1 MQTSKETLTMPTPDP
16 SILNQIFIAFL
27 AGDSRAGGAVYTQM
41 SAAVLAVVR
50 NRASDLVNDR
60 EDVLNE
66 TFVLMMEAPHRFDPA
81 RGSAAAFLTTVLVPD
96 AIQRVR
102 SKMVRPGTRTRR
114 RKATEPLTEA
124 TFPMLDPT
132 PALE

>member
-1 MQTSKETLTMPTPDP
+1 MPTPDP

-66 TFVLMMEAPHRFDPA
+66 RKCGRETSQAPLSVGAKMTHVHKIAVRLIEMERQPRRGSILPRVYVRKSPA
-81 RGSAAAFLTTVLVPD
+81 RA
-96 AIQRVR
+96 
-102 SKMVRPGTRTRR
+102 
-114 RKATEPLTEA
+114 
-124 TFPMLDPT
+124 
-132 PALE
+132 